1 MNVCDECAM
10 RLFNIKQYNLKG
22 VGNPS
27 FGRCIVIPNVDYIA
41 YKNRSVT
48 FSEQVKVIED
58 ILHSSTGEV
67 DILNSLYIVPLIRC
81 CEKLGCELTDDI
93 YNRCITYF
101 AQDVKKYNFH
111 NILLLGDAGRKFLN
125 CDIKNNLDTL
135 VISKNRRLYNV
146 NYSPLIKY
154 VDEDKFE
161 VFKTYLIRWWHCS
174 SNSIYYN
181 YYNYNIVTL

>member
-1 MNVCDECAM
+1 MGVCDECAM
-10 RLFNIKQYNLKG
+10 RLFNTKQYNLQG

-27 FGRCIVIPNVDYIA
+27 FERCIVIPNVDYIA

-111 NILLLGDAGRKFLN
+111 NVLLLGDAGRKFLN
-125 CDIKNNLDTL
+125 CDIKDNLNTL
-135 VISKNRRLYNV
+135 IIEADVDFSERRDHHLFPSGDGAN
-146 NYSPLIKY
+146 K
-154 VDEDKFE
+154 
-161 VFKTYLIRWWHCS
+161 IRLAGRSGAAHH
-174 SNSIYYN
+174 
-181 YYNYNIVTL
+181 VR